1 MSIVVTC
8 PGCHTRFQVGDQFA
22 GKSGPCPKCKVT
34 IRIPTKKEEVKI
46 IEPEQFA
53 SGGRGATGRLAIK
66 PIARK
71 ELKVRPVIAAAIAG
85 SVLLVLLVAWA
96 ARGPISKSVLLQAVG
111 LLLVS
116 PPLAIAGYS
125 ILRDDE
131 LEPHRGLALYLRGA
145 ICALAYAALWACY
158 GYLAKPAMAPGEL
171 WNWVVVGPP
180 FLVVGGLVALVS
192 FNLEFGD
199 GMFHYSFYL
208 LATVLLRKVAG
219 MGWL

>member
-1 MSIVVTC
+1 MSILVTC

-34 IRIPTKKEEVKI
+34 IRVPTKKEEVKI
-46 IEPEQFA
+46 VEPEQFA
-53 SGGRGATGRLAIK
+53 SGGRGATGRLSIK

-71 ELKVRPVIAAAIAG
+71 ELKIHPVIAAAVAG
-85 SVLLVLLVAWA
+85 SVLLVLLVAWV

-131 LEPHRGLALYLRGA
+131 LEPHRGLALYLRGV
-145 ICALAYAALWACY
+145 ICALAYAALWASY
-158 GYLAKPAMAPGEL
+158 GFLAKPAMSGEL
-171 WNWVVVGPP
+171 WNWVIVGPP
-180 FLVVGGLVALVS
+180 FLIAGGLVALVS

>member
-1 MSIVVTC
+1 MSILVTC

-34 IRIPTKKEEVKI
+34 IRVPTKQEEVKV

-53 SGGRGATGRLAIK
+53 SGGRGASGRLSVK

-71 ELKVRPVIAAAIAG
+71 ELKIRPAMAAAVAG

-111 LLLVS
+111 LLLIS

-131 LEPHRGLALYLRGA
+131 LEPHRGLALYLRGV
-145 ICALAYAALWACY
+145 ICAVAYAALWAAY
-158 GYLAKPAMAPGEL
+158 AYLAKPAMTDEI
-171 WNWVVVGPP
+171 WNWIFVAPP
-180 FLVVGGLVALVS
+180 FLVAGGLVALVS

-208 LATVLLRKVAG
+208 LATVVLRKVAG